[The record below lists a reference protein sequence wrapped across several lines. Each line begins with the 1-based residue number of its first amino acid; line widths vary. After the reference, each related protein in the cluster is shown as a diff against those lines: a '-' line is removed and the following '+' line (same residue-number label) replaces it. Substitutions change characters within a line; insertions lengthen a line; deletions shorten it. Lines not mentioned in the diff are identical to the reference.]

1 MIHSDSPH
9 RTIDHPLEIQALLQ
23 RFFGAGGRVRL
34 RCPQG
39 SGHGPVVVAPE
50 SADGVLR
57 VDISAVK
64 DRMPTLEP
72 DAVVRLVHEQGGDR
86 VCTGDLSVLRRIDT
100 PQGSFLLVSAP
111 TMLEQRQRREA
122 FRARLLPDM
131 RSYVELRR
139 GARTVQGKLIDI
151 SLGGCQ
157 VGCAPGAL
165 HIADAA
171 QGPLALEIVFPDGTM
186 LHLQAMP
193 CHRRIADQR
202 LLIGLRFLNAHPQR
216 QQIWAIV
223 HEIERD
229 AACSAAPA
237 NAQDSLRSGLFA
249 GEALADRAAAPACSY
264 RTAMAER
271 LAPVALFLLSQVLR
285 LRGGGELDGP
295 GLAKSAELLLALQ
308 REDRQALLYALACLH
323 DQPAVIAHGIAV
335 ASRLLDLG
343 SALGQPPQTLKAVAA
358 AALIHDLGKM
368 LLPASM
374 LEARALDAGQ
384 RRALHAHVRLI
395 REPAGQLDWIP
406 RKILDAVIEG
416 CNERLDGSGYPRSR
430 TSQNMTGLMKLAAVV
445 DVADAMARARPD
457 RGPHPLSA
465 IHAHLLGAPH
475 QYDAR
480 WVRQYVAHF
489 GRWPVGS
496 LVSFARGQAGW
507 VEAVGEQGQPVAVRP
522 LNRCGPSADTALGR
536 VSGSDLLHWGPP
548 RAALVQPLGNRT
560 AVVVRQELGP

>member
-1 MIHSDSPH
+1 MSNGDSPH
-9 RTIDHPLEIQALLQ
+9 RTIDHPLEIQALLE
-23 RFFGAGGRVRL
+23 RFFAAEGRIRL

-39 SGHGPVVVAPE
+39 SGHGPVAVAPE
-50 SADGVLR
+50 GADGVMR
-57 VDISAVK
+57 VDISAIK

-72 DAVVRLVHEQGGDR
+72 DAAVRLVHEQGGDR
-86 VCTGDLSVLRRIDT
+86 MRTGDLSVLRRFDT
-100 PQGSFLLVSAP
+100 PEGAFLLVSAP
-111 TMLEQRQRREA
+111 TSLEQRQRREA

-131 RSYVELRR
+131 HSYVELRR
-139 GARTVQGKLIDI
+139 GASVVQGRLIDI

-157 VGCAPGAL
+157 VGCAPSAL

-171 QGPLALEIVFPDGTM
+171 QGPLALEIVFPDGTT

-237 NAQDSLRSGLFA
+237 KVQDSLRSGLFT
-249 GEALADRAAAPACSY
+249 GEALADRQAAPGCSY

-271 LAPVALFLLSQVLR
+271 LAPVALFLLTQVLR
-285 LRGGGELDGP
+285 LRAGGELDGP
-295 GLAKSAELLLALQ
+295 GLAESAELLLALQ

-343 SALGQPPQTLKAVAA
+343 SALGQPPQALKAVAG

-368 LLPASM
+368 LLPASL
-374 LEARALDAGQ
+374 LEAQALDAGQ
-384 RRALHAHVRLI
+384 RQVLRTHVRLI

-406 RKILDAVIEG
+406 CKILDAVIEG
-416 CNERLDGSGYPRSR
+416 CNERLDGTGYPHGR
-430 TSQNMTGLMKLAAVV
+430 TSQSMTGLMKLSAVV
-445 DVADAMARARPD
+445 DVADAMARPRPD
-457 RGPHPLSA
+457 RGPYPLAA
-465 IHAHLLGAPH
+465 IHAHLLAASH
-475 QYDAR
+475 QYDPR

-507 VEAVGEQGQPVAVRP
+507 VEAVGEQGQPIAVRP
-522 LNRCGPSADTALGR
+522 FNRCGPSADTALGR

-548 RAALVQPLGNRT
+548 RAALVHPLGSRA
-560 AVVVRQELGP
+560 AVAAR